1 MWGLNSR
8 PEEQELNAPLSQ
20 PAASHVN
27 FDCLDNMVSA
37 RFLHHKVIIFPFVI
51 NNYFEGR

>member
-8 PEEQELNAPLSQ
+8 PKEQELNAPLSQ